1 MAKLLTT
8 LESDV
13 ARVAE
18 TAADLAG
25 RMAAARTAGQQR
37 TRLARSETRQIAAYK
52 AESAYLD
59 TLRADTAERIM
70 RDAAAYGLP
79 HPDVALGGQ
88 WEAAMERG
96 IFDLSRPRATSE
108 NVPYSRLYHAEC
120 EGYVANDYGSVSAER
135 VHALAHVRASDS
147 ARHVAG
153 VAYLV
158 LRTEQAC
165 PEGDRLR
172 VVFAAHVDRVT
183 LESLLLQLREHVA
196 VDGALPAKIK
206 VFDGVN
212 PSGRALWIDWNRA
225 KEEARR
231 EGITGTRAAMVR
243 AEALVATI
251 VAEIDDVPRPPS
263 GPDALRLDR
272 LHARLQSTQALLV
285 AAQAAADEDV
295 APDRSAA
302 QAALERWTDAQ
313 ERDSLPTE
321 PKPRKRT
328 RKIKTCAALRSS
340 DPASSYET
348 LRAHQALVASLA
360 PMPVRAVSRPARP
373 PVSTGVHDRAGRPVP
388 AWVLADRSKS
398 M

>member
-1 MAKLLTT
+1 MAKISTIISSDQER
-8 LESDV
+8 ESANSLA
-13 ARVAE
+13 ARMAI
-18 TAADLAG
+18 ARDAG
-25 RMAAARTAGQQR
+25 RRARAC
-37 TRLARSETRQIAAYK
+37 ARREAKQIAAS
-52 AESAYLD
+52 EVEDAYMNV
-59 TLRADTAERIM
+59 LRADTAERIM

-79 HPDVALGGQ
+79 HPDVALGAQ

-147 ARHVAG
+147 VRHVAG

-285 AAQAAADEDV
+285 AAQAAAHLDV

-313 ERDSLPTE
+313 EAESLPTE
-321 PKPRKRT
+321 PARKRT